1 MVAPIITLK
10 RTLEEALSFRDSPIN
25 RFYNFNG
32 VQLLPNNPIKYIQVT
47 DVSEGIV
54 LENWIVYA
62 VKLADGEKTD
72 ITDSFNVES
81 LTNAE
86 DGSPQIY
93 WSLQNI
99 DTDFGYGCVYLEVE
113 QTFGE
118 TFYSNPFK
126 ITDYKKERTT
136 QFHYRDKK
144 NDVSQ
149 SIGMQTYFRQIQR
162 SEELSQYYETSTK
175 VTVTVSQKI
184 NKLEKYFTEIM
195 PLETLDLLM
204 DILASP
210 FLYVDSIRASLYEA
224 PKMPDLTAEEN
235 FGRIEYLISPKK
247 WDVYSQP
254 KPSKG
259 DWLASDWL
267 STDWKIY
274 TP

>member
-1 MVAPIITLK
+1 
-10 RTLEEALSFRDSPIN
+10 
-25 RFYNFNG
+25 
-32 VQLLPNNPIKYIQVT
+32 
-47 DVSEGIV
+47 
-54 LENWIVYA
+54 
-62 VKLADGEKTD
+62 
-72 ITDSFNVES
+72 

-126 ITDYKKERTT
+126 ITDYKKEKTT
-136 QFHYRDKK
+136 QFHYRDKR

-149 SIGMQTYFRQIQR
+149 SIGMQTYFRQPQR
-162 SEELSQYYETSTK
+162 SEELTQYYETSTK
-175 VTVTVSQKI
+175 VTVTVSQKL
-184 NKLEKYFTEIM
+184 NKLEKYFTELM
-195 PLETLDLLM
+195 SLETLDLLM
-204 DILASP
+204 DILTSP

-254 KPSKG
+254 EPSKG